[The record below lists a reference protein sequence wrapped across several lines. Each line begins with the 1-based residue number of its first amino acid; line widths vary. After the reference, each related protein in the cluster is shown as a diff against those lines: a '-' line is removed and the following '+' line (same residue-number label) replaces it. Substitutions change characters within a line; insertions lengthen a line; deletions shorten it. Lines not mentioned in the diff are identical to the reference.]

1 MTQLC
6 GHLNNIQDVIDNI
19 YNYLRYN
26 AITAQEFDS
35 IGLTA
40 KQFDDTNI
48 TAFDFD
54 INSKSILLK
63 YNDMFMF
70 NPLNRKI

>member
-1 MTQLC
+1 MTLLC

-35 IGLTA
+35 LGLTA
-40 KQFDDTNI
+40 EQFDNIGI

-54 INSKSILLK
+54 INSKTILMK
-63 YNDMFMF
+63 NYEMFMF
-70 NPLNRKI
+70 NPLNR